1 MWVNFCNFHTVLY
14 IHLKNFTYLFASEA
28 MVCLMTIFGRRDR
41 FPRDSNVM
49 VLISSILGGLEKS
62 NNWGNSFCPSCSG
75 FLALS
80 AERLFLRQEMRWCMI
95 SRKIEKIW
103 KFWKKAK
110 NFVKSYLK
118 TYKDLCRSLSD
129 LLRYSFLLF
138 LQNCKIII
146 CHSVEISRIIIVLTT
161 FQIIFQIRLVHR
173 SLLWKV
179 EILLQRPVL
188 TQLW

>member
-1 MWVNFCNFHTVLY
+1 MIEFQQSQALTSHFESFWSIVTLLHIFLN
-14 IHLKNFTYLFASEA
+14 NFTYLFASEA

-49 VLISSILGGLEKS
+49 VLISSIFGGFEKS

-80 AERLFLRQEMRWCMI
+80 AERLFCD
-95 SRKIEKIW
+95 RKWDDVWFHEKLEIW
-103 KFWKKAK
+103 KKKK
-110 NFVKSYLK
+110 EKKEMLKISWNHIFK

-138 LQNCKIII
+138 LQKSKTLC
-146 CHSVEISRIIIVLTT
+146 SRY
-161 FQIIFQIRLVHR
+161 FQHVNLRLDFNEVR
-173 SLLWKV
+173 
-179 EILLQRPVL
+179 
-188 TQLW
+188 